1 MRTLTIFTF
10 YMNYII
16 VEIRLVNLKLK
27 NQSIYLHLSFK
38 HIIKSISQRIKQHS
52 KPFLYLPL
60 SWQMFL
66 SNEILNAIF
75 SAATWFSRKLLSTPT
90 EIWAKILHSAFNL
103 AAFILFQDFP
113 ICQFI
118 GFRLSPFYKSSFV
131 HWQLHSKLNPK

>member
-38 HIIKSISQRIKQHS
+38 HIVKSISQRIKQHL

-75 SAATWFSRKLLSTPT
+75 SAATWFSRKLLSTPQRS
-90 EIWAKILHSAFNL
+90 ELKSFIQRLILQHLFSFKTFQFANSLDFVYHL
-103 AAFILFQDFP
+103 STKAHLFTDSCIL
-113 ICQFI
+113 
-118 GFRLSPFYKSSFV
+118 S
-131 HWQLHSKLNPK
+131 